1 MQAAVHCMV
10 VQVVPPGQAR
20 GCLFKF
26 DGFRAPRN
34 SGVVFPVASFRP
46 PLPIP
51 PVRGPAGVSHH
62 FLMDGSMFKTA
73 SARPAL
79 PAWQWNALPLCCSIL
94 LSYYR
99 GLVEHERPKPSVFD
113 APGASSFLAA
123 IAVALIERDFRSVA
137 RSTNAA
143 CTQLLLPGVVIARR
157 SSGYGFM
164 IFIGSMK
171 LIPYF
176 ENDTYGMALFFSQLL
191 KRLRYSGSA
200 QGPFQETLR
209 RFGILW
215 HPTGDLK

>member
-1 MQAAVHCMV
+1 MV
-10 VQVVPPGQAR
+10 FRVASVRSVVPKYDHSILIQASGAEGNTPTLACPSFGLTLR
-20 GCLFKF
+20 TCLE
-26 DGFRAPRN
+26 RH
-34 SGVVFPVASFRP
+34 
-46 PLPIP
+46 L
-51 PVRGPAGVSHH
+51 
-62 FLMDGSMFKTA
+62 L
-73 SARPAL
+73 PAL
-79 PAWQWNALPLCCSIL
+79 RQRYLCVALFRFL
-94 LSYYR
+94 LRVKWDRVYQ
-99 GLVEHERPKPSVFD
+99 PSVFD

-209 RFGILW
+209 RFGCSSLL
-215 HPTGDLK
+215 PPVVQFCATTELE